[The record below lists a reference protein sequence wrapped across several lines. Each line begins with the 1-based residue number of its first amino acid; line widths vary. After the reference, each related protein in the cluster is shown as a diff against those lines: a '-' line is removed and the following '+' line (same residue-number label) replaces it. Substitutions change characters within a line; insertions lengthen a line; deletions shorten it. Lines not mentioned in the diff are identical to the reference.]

1 MKKILFFFLLFFCL
15 IINVKA
21 DSINKISM
29 DIYLDSYGT
38 AHITETWDVNISSG
52 TEGYKPYYNLGKAVI
67 TNFTVSNEEKNY
79 QYVANWNVDDGFSQ
93 KAYKNGINYIDNG
106 LELCWGISKYGRN
119 IYTLKYD
126 IKGFVAKATDK
137 QMIYWTLI
145 PHNLSLKP
153 KEVNIVIW
161 SDQKFADDIA
171 VWGYGNYGGTAY
183 VYDGVIEMNSD
194 GELDTNEYM
203 TILVEL
209 PSDMFQT
216 NNILDKS
223 FTEYYEMAE
232 EGKKAYKESIF
243 TIIGELIFSIIGVVL
258 SFIPIVILVFVI
270 RAVIKAAAN
279 KNFIKNISHNK
290 FPKDLENFRDIPC
303 NKDIFYAYFLANS
316 YNLLKNDQDFLGA
329 LILSWI
335 KNKYVTVEL
344 KEKKGLFKKTEE
356 ATLVMDYSKFFSD
369 FSQYSIEGEM
379 FNHMYDASKDG
390 ILEPKEFGKYCE
402 KYYKKVLGWFD
413 SVILEE
419 KNKATE
425 RGLLDKLA
433 SNPNKR
439 YETNKIYEEAKKLA
453 GLRKFLK
460 EFSSIEDKSSIE
472 VHLWEYYLMYA
483 QIFGIA
489 EKVAEEFKR
498 LYPDVITDMSYNQV
512 IFVRDLSYSGMN
524 SAKSANYK
532 ANNYS
537 SGGGGFSSGGGGGGS
552 FGGGGGGGGFR

>member
-1 MKKILFFFLLFFCL
+1 
-15 IINVKA
+15 
-21 DSINKISM
+21 
-29 DIYLDSYGT
+29 
-38 AHITETWDVNISSG
+38 
-52 TEGYKPYYNLGKAVI
+52 
-67 TNFTVSNEEKNY
+67 
-79 QYVANWNVDDGFSQ
+79 
-93 KAYKNGINYIDNG
+93 
-106 LELCWGISKYGRN
+106 
-119 IYTLKYD
+119 
-126 IKGFVAKATDK
+126 
-137 QMIYWTLI
+137 
-145 PHNLSLKP
+145 
-153 KEVNIVIW
+153 
-161 SDQKFADDIA
+161 
-171 VWGYGNYGGTAY
+171 
-183 VYDGVIEMNSD
+183 
-194 GELDTNEYM
+194 
-203 TILVEL
+203 
-209 PSDMFQT
+209 
-216 NNILDKS
+216 
-223 FTEYYEMAE
+223 
-232 EGKKAYKESIF
+232 
-243 TIIGELIFSIIGVVL
+243 
-258 SFIPIVILVFVI
+258 
-270 RAVIKAAAN
+270 
-279 KNFIKNISHNK
+279 
-290 FPKDLENFRDIPC
+290 
-303 NKDIFYAYFLANS
+303 
-316 YNLLKNDQDFLGA
+316 LKNDQDFLGA

-402 KYYKKVLGWFD
+402 KYYKEVLGWFD